1 MKRGLILTE
10 SEKNRISNLY
20 KVNLFEQST
29 PPPPTTPDEIGKFQ
43 IWMDK
48 KFPKGW
54 AQSIKDPK
62 SKYAVRSRPEYGFQ
76 KFRAQTK
83 KAWDTYGKTYTD
95 ETNSNKGNN
104 GNNTVASNDEYVYW
118 TNGTKSSVMKL
129 NDISDL
135 ISKGTITKET
145 YITKKPVG
153 GKWEDTKKA
162 SEFSE
167 FDFGPQAPVTPV
179 TPVPPPNPDVDV
191 KSDTDDISATNPL
204 NTLKFPNEKVDLDPS
219 AHTFSMESFN
229 NWYKKVFGTDQ
240 PAKPDLNPKKQ
251 IATITTNNK
260 KFIFTFDDGNWSMS
274 SEQDVKYIPSKTN
287 YTPSDDATT
296 TTVTQDDATT
306 TTTTVTQ

>member
-1 MKRGLILTE
+1 
-10 SEKNRISNLY
+10 
-20 KVNLFEQST
+20 
-29 PPPPTTPDEIGKFQ
+29 
-43 IWMDK
+43 MDG

-62 SKYAVRSRPEYGFQ
+62 SKYTVRSRPNYGFQ

-104 GNNTVASNDEYVYW
+104 TVGSNDEYVYW

-129 NDISDL
+129 NDISYL
-135 ISKGTITKET
+135 ISKGTITKDT

-167 FDFGPQAPVTPV
+167 FDFGPQAYVAPEEPKAPENT
-179 TPVPPPNPDVDV
+179 DVNV
-191 KSDTDDISATNPL
+191 KSDIDDVSATDPL
-204 NTLKFPNEKVDLDPS
+204 NTLKFPNEKADLDPS
-219 AHTFSMESFN
+219 SHTFSMESFN
-229 NWYKKVFGTDQ
+229 DWYKKVFGTDQ
-240 PAKPDLNPKKQ
+240 PAKPELNYKKQ
-251 IATITTNNK
+251 IATIITDNK

-274 SEQDVKYIPSKTN
+274 SEEDVKYIPSKTN
-287 YTPSDDATT
+287 YTPSDDGTT